1 MKTWIKRIAAVLA
14 TVLVIVIAAGGIF
27 LLTFDPNAYKPRLQ
41 ALVQERYHRTLGIEG
56 DIEMSLLPRVAL
68 TLPGVSLSEAGSDD
82 VFASFENARMDLAIW
97 PLLRRHVVVDRVSLE
112 GARARVLRDA
122 QGKFNFDNLLGGE
135 AAGANDAAR
144 DAGADASR
152 EPGAPLRIDI
162 AAVDVQ
168 DGEVYYQDAA
178 TGAALTLG
186 DFNLKTRGVTL
197 GRPFDVTLSGHVR
210 GAARAGGGVI
220 DAQVSADGAVTL
232 EPEQGRYGLQRLQAR
247 LNGALA
253 DVQARSLTLRG
264 AASFDRQAD
273 RLQANGVEIVFQ
285 GDMPHPER
293 PLNGVEATLTVAR
306 LAADSAAQGFEADK
320 LAVRAKGTRQ
330 GAPFQLALD
339 APAVKASAAA
349 AAAEPITGRVRLDG
363 EDALDANFSITSL
376 GGTASAL
383 QAAEL
388 KTSGNLK
395 QGARAVQFALASPAQ
410 LDVASRAIAL
420 TALKADA
427 SVTDPALPHGTVAI
441 AAMGTLN
448 ADLSK
453 DVARTQLAGTVDGA
467 KVNVTAQA
475 NAISTVP
482 AIHLMFN
489 AADLAVA
496 KVVPERLP
504 LTGTASAEAD
514 LRATGSSSA
523 ELKQSLS
530 GVMHVSIRDGALH
543 GIDIAQTLRELKAAF
558 KSLRGDAKGAASAP
572 VQADAA
578 RKTPFT
584 TLEANLNF
592 AQGVGTVQRLDV
604 VSPVL
609 RITQGDPARIDV
621 GKDAVDLVAKV
632 QVADAAAQ
640 ADLADLRGVTVP
652 VRVNGSFDHL
662 AYHVDWRAVAT
673 DAVTRT
679 LRRTLQDAVSGESGD
694 KQDNKQDKPRDA
706 LRNLDKIF
714 KGITGK

>member
-14 TVLVIVIAAGGIF
+14 AVLVIVIAVAGIF

-41 ALVQERYHRTLGIEG
+41 ALVQERYHRTLGIDG

-68 TLPGVSLSEAGSDD
+68 TLPGVSLSEPGSDE

-97 PLLRRHVVVDRVSLE
+97 PLLQRHVVVDRVSLE

-122 QGKFNFDNLLGGE
+122 QGNFNFDNLLGG
-135 AAGANDAAR
+135 AAASANDATP
-144 DAGADASR
+144 GTSSDASH
-152 EPGAPLRIDI
+152 ESDAPMRIDI

-197 GRPFDVTLSGHVR
+197 GKPFDVTLSGHVR
-210 GAARAGGGVI
+210 GAARTGGGVV
-220 DAQVSADGAVTL
+220 DAQVNADGAVTL
-232 EPEQGRYGLQRLQAR
+232 EPEQGRYGVQRLQAR
-247 LNGALA
+247 LNGAFA
-253 DVQARSLTLRG
+253 EVQARSLTLRG
-264 AASFDRQAD
+264 AASFDRRAE
-273 RLQANGVEIVFQ
+273 RVQANGVEIVFQ
-285 GDMPHPER
+285 GDMPHPQR
-293 PLNGVEATLTVAR
+293 PLAGVEATLTVAR
-306 LAADSAAQGFEADK
+306 LAADTAAQGFEADK

-363 EDALDANFSITSL
+363 ADALDANFSLSGIS
-376 GGTASAL
+376 GTANAL
-383 QAAEL
+383 QVAEL
-388 KTSGNLK
+388 KAAGNFK
-395 QGARAVQFALASPAQ
+395 QGARAVQFSLVSPAQ
-410 LDVASRAIAL
+410 LDVASRAFAL
-420 TALKADA
+420 TAVKADA
-427 SVTDPALPHGTVAI
+427 SVTDPALPHGAVAI
-441 AAMGTLN
+441 AAAGTMS

-467 KVNVTAQA
+467 QVNVTAQA
-475 NAISTVP
+475 TGITTVP

-489 AADLAVA
+489 TANLAVA
-496 KVVPERLP
+496 KVLPARVP
-504 LTGTASAEAD
+504 LTGTAGAEAD

-530 GVMHVSIRDGALH
+530 GIMHVSIRDGALH

-558 KSLRGDAKGAASAP
+558 KSLRGDAKGEASAP

-578 RKTPFT
+578 RRTPFT

-592 AQGVGTVQRLDV
+592 AQGVGTVQRLEV

-621 GKDAVDLVAKV
+621 GQDAVDLVAKV

-652 VRVNGSFDHL
+652 VRVSGSFDHL

-679 LRRTLQDAVSGESGD
+679 LRRTLRDAVSGD
-694 KQDNKQDKPRDA
+694 KQDKPRDA
-706 LRNLDKIF
+706 LRDLDKIF